1 MTQRLGQKTKRFVR
15 LGLKTAVGV
24 GAVGA
29 AALGVKTTKDEYQKQ
44 KEAEY
49 SRARGALAGDLQS
62 LKTEAGLKKMGGG
75 GLPTASG
82 GVASGGNVIGHDSEG
97 NIIFGAG
104 ITAGRGVVANPNIV
118 KSAQGQLPNVG
129 RLSAQQLAPFQA
141 KKAGARAVAGVVGGD
156 IGVGEAVRDVASD
169 YFASTGGR
177 RGTDPNADFKR
188 KAEATAT
195 GTLVAGATGD
205 ERFTARESAAILG
218 RRAGRQV
225 GKLNPLRFVR

>member
-1 MTQRLGQKTKRFVR
+1 MSIRLGQKTKRFVR

-29 AALGVKTTKDEYQKQ
+29 AALGVKSTKDEYQKQ
-44 KEAEY
+44 KDAEF
-49 SRARGALAGDLQS
+49 SRARGQLAGDLQS
-62 LKTEAGLKKMGGG
+62 LKTEAGLKKMGTG
-75 GLPTASG
+75 TQ
-82 GVASGGNVIGHDSEG
+82 VVGHDARG
-97 NIIFGAG
+97 NIYGGAG
-104 ITAGRGVVANPNIV
+104 VQAGQSVVANPDIV
-118 KSAQGQLPNVG
+118 KGAQGQLPKVG
-129 RLSAQQLAPFQA
+129 KLSQGQLAPFQA

-169 YFASTGGR
+169 YFAASGGR

-195 GTLVAGATGD
+195 GTLVAGATGE

-218 RRAGRQV
+218 RRAGRAV
-225 GKLNPLRFVR
+225 GKVNPLKFVR

>member
-1 MTQRLGQKTKRFVR
+1 MSIRLGQKTKKFIR
-15 LGLKTAVGV
+15 LGLKAGV
-24 GAVGA
+24 AAGALGG
-29 AALGVKTTKDEYQKQ
+29 AALGVKTTKDEYAKQ
-44 KEAEY
+44 KDAEF
-49 SRARGALAGDLQS
+49 SRARNQLAGDLQS
-62 LKTEAGLKKMGGG
+62 LKTDAGLKKMGGG

-82 GVASGGNVIGHDSEG
+82 GVAVGGNVIGADSSG

-104 ITAGRGVVANPNIV
+104 VQAGQGVVANPNIRRG
-118 KSAQGQLPNVG
+118 AQGQLPNVG

-188 KAEATAT
+188 KTEATAT

-218 RRAGRQV
+218 RRVARAV
-225 GKLNPLRFVR
+225 PNPLKFVR